1 MNGHPPTAPD
11 YSILSAIQP
20 IASRPKTS
28 ILYQINLL
36 IVAIV
41 MVLLPLI
48 YFALVGLAA
57 YGVYYHAA
65 HHSHWFTTYG
75 SRAGRGVILLFLA
88 YIIPIIVGAVIVFFM
103 IKPIF
108 AGRPKRSQPLALNPA
123 DNPLLYAFIEKICQ
137 TVGAPSPKRIDLD
150 CDLNASAGFRRGF
163 WSMFGND
170 LVLTIGLPLVANL
183 SAAEFGG
190 VVAHE
195 FGHFTQ
201 SLGMRLSYII
211 RSVNFWFIR
220 VIYERDAWDEALE
233 QWAEDIEDGYAAA
246 IVWTAQIGVFFARL
260 ILRILMYIGLLIGGF
275 MLRQMEYDADA
286 WEVKLAGSETFER
299 TQRKLATLSAAMEKM
314 YKQIHAQ
321 WQKTRQLPDNL
332 SELLRQNHESLSPAT
347 LQKIEDAS
355 GLERTGFFDSHPSLA
370 DRIRAARRAQDPGV
384 FHDDRPASE
393 LFSSFDHPARFVTL
407 LHYTD
412 DLDIPVT
419 QDMLLRVEA
428 KVPVSHG
435 KPGAGAVFVSRASVA
450 TLDQYF
456 LGALPLLLPVK
467 LPPLVP
473 SMNYEADMT
482 ELLEIT
488 GSLHDVRGQLEPIV
502 TQYHEATERLIQAR
516 TAGQLLSSGLSV
528 VAEDYGL
535 TEATLEAAQAA
546 DAEAVQERDS
556 LRHSLHEVGNALQ
569 RRLQLGLALR
579 LAAPG
584 ETGNSRVSNETIAE
598 TLVTLEPAAERYVDE
613 QLVIDAVA
621 VFDCLVALRQP
632 GEDSPELE
640 QAITTQLD
648 VINTLHPGVVEHPA
662 CTRPAMQL
670 KLSGPAK
677 HADDD
682 ADLPRLRQ
690 ESERWLSE
698 YYVDLEL
705 LVTAAQSVEGIQA

>member
-20 IASRPKTS
+20 IARRPKTS
-28 ILYQINLL
+28 ILYQLNLL
-36 IVAIV
+36 VVAIV

-57 YGVYYHAA
+57 YGVYYHAV

-75 SRAGRGVILLFLA
+75 SRAGRAIILLFLA
-88 YIIPIIVGAVIVFFM
+88 YIIPLIVGAVIVFFM

-108 AGRPKRSQPLALNPA
+108 AGRPKRAQPLALNPA

-163 WSMFGND
+163 GSMFGND

-201 SLGMRLSYII
+201 SVGMRLSYII
-211 RSVNFWFIR
+211 RSVNFWFMR

-233 QWAEDIEDGYAAA
+233 QWAQEIEDGYAAV

-275 MLRQMEYDADA
+275 MMRQMEYDADA
-286 WEVKLAGSETFER
+286 WEIKLAGSETFER
-299 TQRKLATLSAAMEKM
+299 TQRKLATLSVAMEQT
-314 YKQIHAQ
+314 YRQIRER
-321 WQKTRQLPDNL
+321 WQRTRQLPDNL
-332 SELLRQNHESLSPAT
+332 SEMLRQNHESLSAAT

-355 GLERTGFFDSHPSLA
+355 GLERTGLFDSHPSLA
-370 DRIRAARRAQDPGV
+370 DRIRQARRAADPGV

-393 LFSSFDHPARFVTL
+393 LFCSFDHPARFVTL

-428 KVPVSHG
+428 KIPVSHG
-435 KPGAGAVFVSRASVA
+435 KPGAGAVLVPRASVA
-450 TLDQYF
+450 KLDEYF

-473 SMNYEADMT
+473 SMDYEADMT
-482 ELLEIT
+482 ELLQIT
-488 GSLHDVRGQLEPIV
+488 GSLQDVQGQLAPIV
-502 TQYHEATERLIQAR
+502 TQYDETSERLIQAR
-516 TAGQLLSSGLSV
+516 TAAQLLRAGLSV

-535 TEATLEAAQAA
+535 SEPTLEAAQAA
-546 DAEAVQERDS
+546 EAESVQERDS
-556 LRHSLHEVGNALQ
+556 LRDSLHEVGNALQ
-569 RRLQLGLALR
+569 RRLQLGLSLR
-579 LAAPG
+579 LAAPD
-584 ETGNSRVSNETIAE
+584 ESRDSRFSNDIIAD
-598 TLVTLEPAAERYVDE
+598 TLVKLEPAAERFVDE
-613 QLVIDAVA
+613 QQVVDALA
-621 VFDCLVALRQP
+621 VFDRLTALRQP

-640 QAITTQLD
+640 QAIAVQLD
-648 VINTLHPGVVEHPA
+648 VINSLHPGVVEHPPCA
-662 CTRPAMQL
+662 RSTMQL

-682 ADLPRLRQ
+682 AELPQLRQ
-690 ESERWLSE
+690 ETERWLSE
-698 YYVDLEL
+698 YHADLEL